1 MWDET
6 KLTELLEQ
14 KKQRFLEYEQ
24 ITNEMLFCDSD
35 NLEERMGE
43 RVRLIHAIDRLDE
56 AVKAVCDDAGE
67 EGAMLRQAVRANGE
81 RGALPAAMRAVFD
94 QTIEIRAV
102 ISRLPDLDQQLEMRL
117 CQERDSVLE
126 QIKSANRGQGAQAA
140 RYYGGMG
147 QQQHPQGFQFGN
159 A

>member
-1 MWDET
+1 MIR
-6 KLTELLEQ
+6 LLQ
-14 KKQRFLEYEQ
+14 KKFIMTAQAAVSVLL
-24 ITNEMLFCDSD
+24 IVLVCAINGANVWLT
-35 NLEERMGE
+35 
-43 RVRLIHAIDRLDE
+43 VRQ
-56 AVKAVCDDAGE
+56 
-67 EGAMLRQAVRANGE
+67 M
-81 RGALPAAMRAVFD
+81 
-94 QTIEIRAV
+94 
-102 ISRLPDLDQQLEMRL
+102 DQQLEMRL